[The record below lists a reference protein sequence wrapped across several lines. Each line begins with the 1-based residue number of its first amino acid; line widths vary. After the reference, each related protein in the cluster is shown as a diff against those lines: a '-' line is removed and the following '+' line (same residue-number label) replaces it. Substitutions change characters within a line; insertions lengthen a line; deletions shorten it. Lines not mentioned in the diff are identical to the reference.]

1 MSRVARIVVPGFAHH
16 VTQRG
21 NRRTDV
27 FYSDDDRRAYLHF
40 LRQYSE
46 RHGLAVWAYCLMTNH
61 IHLIVV
67 PQREDSLAKALR
79 DAHTVYAMRFN
90 TTTQQSG
97 HVWQGRFY
105 SCPLDESHLWAAVR
119 YVERNPVRAG
129 IVSHAVDFP
138 WSSAAAH
145 CGNAADGV
153 LSRDFP
159 PSGVVDD
166 WAQWLR
172 TENEDDVARIRTTTR
187 TGRPCGGK
195 QFLAQLESLLGRA
208 MHPHKRGRKPKAT
221 PEDGRA
227 EALNS

>member
-1 MSRVARIVVPGFAHH
+1 MSRVARIVVPGFPHH

-21 NRRTDV
+21 NRRADV